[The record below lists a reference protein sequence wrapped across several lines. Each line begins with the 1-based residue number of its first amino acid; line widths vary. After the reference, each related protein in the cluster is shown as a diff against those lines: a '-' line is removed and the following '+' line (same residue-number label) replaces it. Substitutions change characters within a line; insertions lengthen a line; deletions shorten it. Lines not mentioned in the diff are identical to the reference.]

1 MFPKSL
7 KNSLS
12 SIVMKR
18 DGATGMDTKVV
29 HIDLEPFFCN
39 HIREDVI
46 HERLEDGGSI
56 AKTKEHNSRFE

>member
-1 MFPKSL
+1 
-7 KNSLS
+7 
-12 SIVMKR
+12 MKR

-29 HIDLEPFFCN
+29 HIDLEPWFCN

-56 AKTKEHNSRFE
+56 AKTKEHNSRLE